1 MATNR
6 LRISKQLELSASPY
20 SIIRTGAGNE
30 PAYLAPGADGNVLT
44 VVGGI
49 PQYAA
54 LPSGSS
60 FTITDGTTPQVI
72 AAGDTLTFAAGN
84 GAAVVVSSPDTVTFT
99 ARLSTDADNALVF
112 GGDGGLYVPEAQL
125 VTGATWDDA
134 TNTLT
139 ITFANGST
147 VDVSIVDAIGAF
159 LSDWN
164 IQADSGS
171 GIIEN
176 HGLLSVVG
184 TPGQILTDYAG
195 GTLTIS
201 LGFAEQQ
208 EVFTNLTTGSTVTL
222 SSTPASGFVLEVDRN
237 GLAQIIGA
245 GNDFTLSG
253 AVLTFATAF
262 GNSPGGS
269 GGETVMVRY
278 KV

>member
-30 PAYLAPGADGNVLT
+30 PAYLAPGADGSVLT

-54 LPSGSS
+54 LPAGSS

-72 AAGDTLTFAAGN
+72 SAGDTLTFAAGN

-147 VDVSIVDAIGAF
+147 VDVPIVDAINTF

-164 IQADSGS
+164 IQADTGS
-171 GIIEN
+171 GFIEN

-184 TPGQILTDYAG
+184 TPGQIITDYDA

-208 EVFTNLTTGSTVTL
+208 QVFTNLTSGTTVTL
-222 SSTPASGFVLEVDRN
+222 SSTPASGSILEVYRN
-237 GLAQIIGA
+237 GVAQIIGA
-245 GNDFTLSG
+245 GNDFTLAG
-253 AVLTFATAF
+253 AVLTFAVAF

-269 GGETVMVRY
+269 GGENVLVRY

>member
-1 MATNR
+1 MADNR
-6 LRISKQLELSASPY
+6 LRIAKQLELSAAAY
-20 SIIRTGAGNE
+20 SIIRTGVGNE
-30 PAYLAPGADGNVLT
+30 PAYLAPGADGSVLT

-72 AAGDTLTFAAGN
+72 SAGDTLTFAQGN
-84 GAAVVVSSPDTVTFT
+84 GATVVVSSPDTVTFS
-99 ARLSTDADNALVF
+99 ARLSADADNALVF
-112 GGDGGLYVPEAQL
+112 GGDGGLFVPEAQL

-147 VDVSIVDAIGAF
+147 VDVPIVDAINSF

-164 IQADSGS
+164 IQADTGS
-171 GIIEN
+171 GYIEN

-184 TPGQILTDYAG
+184 TPGQILTDYDA

-201 LGFAEQQ
+201 LGFSEQQ
-208 EVFTNLTTGSTVTL
+208 QQFTNLTTGSTVTL
-222 SSTPASGFVLEVDRN
+222 SSTPAAGSVLSVFRN
-237 GLAQIIGA
+237 GLMQLSGA
-245 GNDFTLSG
+245 GNDYTISG
-253 AVLTFATAF
+253 AVLTFSSAF
-262 GNSPGGS
+262 GNSPGGA
-269 GGETVMVRY
+269 GGEDVIVNY

>member
-30 PAYLAPGADGNVLT
+30 PAYLAPGADGSVLT

-72 AAGDTLTFAAGN
+72 SAGDTLTFAAGN

-147 VDVSIVDAIGAF
+147 VDVPIVDAIGAF

-184 TPGQILTDYAG
+184 TPGQVVTDYAA

-201 LGFAEQQ
+201 LGFSEQQ
-208 EVFTNLTTGSTVTL
+208 EIFTNLTSGTTVTL
-222 SSTPASGFVLEVDRN
+222 SSTPASGSILEVERN
-237 GLAQIIGA
+237 GLGQLIGA
-245 GNDFTLSG
+245 GNDFTLAG

-262 GNSPGGS
+262 GSSPGGAGS
-269 GGETVMVRY
+269 ETVLVRY